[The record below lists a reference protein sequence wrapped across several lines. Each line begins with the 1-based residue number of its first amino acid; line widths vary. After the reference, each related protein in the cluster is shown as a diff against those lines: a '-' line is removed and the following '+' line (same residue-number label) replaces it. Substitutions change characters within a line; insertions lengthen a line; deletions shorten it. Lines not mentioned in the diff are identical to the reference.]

1 MIRIRPAPLALG
13 TQEEKKNGFLSLKSK
28 FPLVLRYKSN
38 PLRTRVVI
46 PAMPARLFREK
57 KNYNSPVQLA
67 SHTTVLAFYHTCR
80 TVPYG
85 ITPYFNPGEVQ
96 RRITVK
102 TRAFTVGPAS
112 GRATEPPAP
121 PPPALGPSTVT
132 MPSPY

>member
-57 KNYNSPVQLA
+57 KKLQFAGPIGKPYYCPGLLSYVP
-67 SHTTVLAFYHTCR
+67 YR
-80 TVPYG
+80 TVWYYPLLQ
-85 ITPYFNPGEVQ
+85 P
-96 RRITVK
+96 R
-102 TRAFTVGPAS
+102 
-112 GRATEPPAP
+112 
-121 PPPALGPSTVT
+121 
-132 MPSPY
+132 